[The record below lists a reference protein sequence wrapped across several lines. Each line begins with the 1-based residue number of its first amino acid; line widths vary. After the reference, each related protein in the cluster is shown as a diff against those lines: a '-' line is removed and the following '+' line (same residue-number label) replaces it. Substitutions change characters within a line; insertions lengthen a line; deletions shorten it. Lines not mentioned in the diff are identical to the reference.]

1 MANIIFYTASSPN
14 QELDEKIRM
23 ARDVFKGL
31 LENNEKLKAFDALI
45 TITNKNEENLTK
57 FILKEVDP
65 ETKYNEVRIFLNTY
79 FSEYMGG

>member
-65 ETKYNEVRIFLNTY
+65 KSKYNEVLIFLNTY